1 MLVNICTALLIWSP
15 NVGVVIFA
23 RVIEGVS
30 IAFLLLGYQVY
41 TVEISNRYE
50 RGFLSG
56 LSLVTGNIFS
66 LAASGITYGLT
77 YAVGNWGWRLA
88 FGISFIPA
96 NILLFS
102 IPWIPESPRWLYEK
116 NREDEALQVM
126 IKLHGNEHGVLG
138 EQMEQEFQEMKVAIA
153 YDKTHKMDQWKNF
166 FNTPAARY
174 RTFVAVSSQ
183 FIWAWN
189 GQSVWTYYFTFV
201 FAAAGFTDVH
211 FQFALNAIQGAMWVV
226 GSTVGAYLL
235 DVTGRKFSLLAG
247 IGQMAICLFIQGG
260 LAVNIFDKG
269 ISNHAAGVAFVS
281 FYIIQWVRQL

>member
-1 MLVNICTALLIWSP
+1 MLIWSP

-23 RVIEGVS
+23 RVIEGAS

-41 TVEISNRYE
+41 AVEITNRHE

-88 FGISFIPA
+88 FALSFGPA

-102 IPWIPESPRWLYEK
+102 LPWIPESPRWLYSK
-116 NREDEALQVM
+116 GREEEALKVM
-126 IKLHGNEHGVLG
+126 IKLHGNENGSLD
-138 EQMEQEFQEMKVAIA
+138 EQMDQEYQEMKAAIHF
-153 YDKTHKMDQWKNF
+153 DKENKLDQWKNF
-166 FNTPAARY
+166 FNTPGARW

-189 GQSVWTYYFTFV
+189 GQSVWTYYFTYIFQ
-201 FAAAGFTDVH
+201 AAGFTNVH
-211 FQFALNAIQGAMWVV
+211 FQFALNAIQGAMWVI
-226 GSTVGAYLL
+226 GSALGAYLL
-235 DVTGRKFSLLAG
+235 DVTGRKFSLLVG
-247 IGQMAICLFIQGG
+247 TGQMGVCLFIQAG
-260 LAVNIFDKG
+260 LAISYFDKG
-269 ISNHAAGVAFVS
+269 IANHAAGVAFVS
-281 FYIIQWVRQL
+281 FYIIQWVRIRVL